1 MNITIHVLRKVY
13 SYWEAVKLMVVDTG
27 FPKCSNCIIVTNAV
41 SVFLDVTSSLHLFL
55 TKYFPNI
62 QTWINIVFKI
72 KVRFHKKK
80 KEQLVQLAS
89 QTVPKCFFLGQLRH
103 FGVIEHFMHTSV
115 SSYRVLRRYIFTYQ
129 DLMIFVILLHQRW
142 FLVKLAFVSC
152 ECVVVK
158 NKPTTAA
165 AGCHC
170 SISFIH
176 CCFAPSE

>member
-13 SYWEAVKLMVVDTG
+13 SYWEAVKLMVVVTG

-80 KEQLVQLAS
+80 KRAACSACISDSS
-89 QTVPKCFFLGQLRH
+89 QVLFLGTAKALWRDWALYAYLCFIIQSIKTIHIHISRLNDICYFTSLEMV
-103 FGVIEHFMHTSV
+103 FGKTGIC
-115 SSYRVLRRYIFTYQ
+115 
-129 DLMIFVILLHQRW
+129 
-142 FLVKLAFVSC
+142 FLWVR
-152 ECVVVK
+152 
-158 NKPTTAA
+158 
-165 AGCHC
+165 G
-170 SISFIH
+170 
-176 CCFAPSE
+176 SEE